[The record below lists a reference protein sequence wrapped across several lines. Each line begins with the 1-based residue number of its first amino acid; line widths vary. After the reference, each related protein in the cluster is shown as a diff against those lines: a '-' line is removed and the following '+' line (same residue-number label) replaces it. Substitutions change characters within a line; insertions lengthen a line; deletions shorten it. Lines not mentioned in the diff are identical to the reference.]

1 MRHRGKLRGD
11 ELAWR
16 SRAAMLVHRK
26 PFVYGTIVTSKRKCG
41 KPNCKCKREK
51 DGGHVSSYLSVRIG
65 KVRRMIFI
73 PARMLGKV
81 REWTKT
87 HKEISVDI
95 LKISE
100 SCLERIK
107 EEKFSGGS

>member
-11 ELAWR
+11 ELTWR

-41 KPNCKCKREK
+41 NVNCKCKKEK
-51 DGGHVSSYLSVRIG
+51 NGGHVSSYLSVRVG
-65 KVRRMIFI
+65 KVRKKIFI

-87 HKEISVDI
+87 HKEISGDI

-107 EEKFSGGS
+107 EEKFLRGS